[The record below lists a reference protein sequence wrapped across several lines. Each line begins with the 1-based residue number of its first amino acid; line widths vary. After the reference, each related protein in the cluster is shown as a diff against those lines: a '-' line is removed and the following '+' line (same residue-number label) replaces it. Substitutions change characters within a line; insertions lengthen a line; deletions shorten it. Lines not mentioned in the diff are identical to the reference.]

1 MSEALSADPPVA
13 EHDTDAG
20 TERRLHPLTLM
31 LNLMRQVPQAMLGLV
46 ALRFSGPD
54 ELKPWVGLFALLA
67 LLVMF
72 GFEFYRWWRFSYRL
86 GAEELRIASGVFSRN
101 VRSIPY
107 ERIQDVNLEQGPLAR
122 ILGMAKVRL
131 ETGSSGSGDEG
142 ALDSVD
148 LAEAERL
155 RDVIRLR
162 KAQQADGALTVAAE
176 TSTDAAPL
184 VRADAPLLFGMD
196 LQRIL
201 IAGFFNFSLVFF
213 ALVGA
218 LLNNVDFL
226 IPGNVW
232 DPRRLFDFLGLDD
245 LFAALDLAARIASV
259 IAALFG
265 VLIVGLVGGIIRT
278 TLREYGFRLERTETG
293 FRRRRGLLTLTDV
306 VMPLHRIQAAV
317 IATGPI
323 RRRFGWYELKVQS
336 LASDSEKESDHSIAP
351 LATADELRHVLGE
364 TRIAWETDYPDMR
377 AVDPAMWWVPLVFAL
392 PVPVIGLGLSA
403 YLASPWIALAYLAL
417 PLVPLFSWLHWR
429 AHRYALLGGQLY
441 VRSGFWN
448 QTLTLLPLRRVQSVD
463 IQQSFISRFIGLAE
477 VAIGVAGR
485 SGAVTVHAIP
495 LGDAIML
502 REQLLGG
509 AVRNRPSGTS

>member
-1 MSEALSADPPVA
+1 MSEALTADPSGVPSIA
-13 EHDTDAG
+13 EGAS
-20 TERRLHPLTLM
+20 ERRLHPLTLM
-31 LNLMRQVPQAMLGLV
+31 LNLARQLPQAMLGLI
-46 ALRFSGPD
+46 ALRFTGPD
-54 ELKPWVGLFALLA
+54 ELKPWVGLFALVAVLA
-67 LLVMF
+67 MF

-122 ILGMAKVRL
+122 ILGLAKVRL

-162 KAQQADGALTVAAE
+162 KAQQAEGLQSGDIGTEA
-176 TSTDAAPL
+176 SPL
-184 VRADAPLLFGMD
+184 PQADAPLLFGMD

-201 IAGFFNFSLVFF
+201 IAGIFNFSLVFF
-213 ALVGA
+213 AIVGA
-218 LLNNVDFL
+218 VINNLDFL
-226 IPGNVW
+226 MPDDFWN
-232 DPRRLFDFLGLDD
+232 PRRLLDFLGLDD

-259 IAALFG
+259 VAALIG
-265 VLIVGLVGGIIRT
+265 LVVVGLLGGIIRT

-293 FRRRRGLLTLTDV
+293 FRRRRGLITLTDV

-351 LATADELRHVLGE
+351 LATQAELRHVLGE
-364 TRIAWETDYPDMR
+364 TRIAWEMDYPQMR
-377 AVDPAMWWVPLVFAL
+377 AVDPAMWWLPLAFAL
-392 PVPVIGLGLSA
+392 PIPAIGIGISA
-403 YLASPWIALAYLAL
+403 YVASPWIALAYLVL

-429 AHRYALLGGQLY
+429 AHRYALLGEQLY
-441 VRSGFWN
+441 VRDGFWN

-463 IQQSFISRFIGLAE
+463 IRQSFVSRFIGLANI
-477 VAIGVAGR
+477 AIGVAGR
-485 SGAVTVHAIP
+485 PGAVIVQAIP
-495 LGDAIML
+495 LGDAVAL
-502 REQLLGG
+502 RSQLLGS
-509 AVRNRPSGTS
+509 AFRNRPSGTS

>member
-1 MSEALSADPPVA
+1 MSETLSAAAPA
-13 EHDTDAG
+13 EPETAAQ
-20 TERRLHPLTLM
+20 RRLHPLTLM
-31 LNLMRQVPQAMLGLV
+31 LNLSRQAPQALLGLI
-46 ALRFSGPD
+46 ALRLSGPD
-54 ELKPWVGLFALLA
+54 ELRPWVGLIALFAVLA
-67 LLVMF
+67 LF

-86 GAEELRIASGVFSRN
+86 EPEELRIASGIFSRN

-162 KAQQADGALTVAAE
+162 KAQQAGGVP
-176 TSTDAAPL
+176 SDAADTGAEAIAMPQ
-184 VRADAPLLFGMD
+184 ADAPLLFAMD
-196 LQRIL
+196 IRRIL
-201 IAGFFNFSLVFF
+201 TAGVFNFSLVFF
-213 ALVGA
+213 AVVGA
-218 LLNNVDFL
+218 LLNNLDFL
-226 IPGNVW
+226 IPGDFW
-232 DPRRLFDFLGLDD
+232 DPRRFLDFLGLDD

-259 IAALFG
+259 IAALVG
-265 VLIVGLVGGIIRT
+265 VLLVGLVGGIIRT
-278 TLREYGFRLERTETG
+278 VLREYGFRLERTETG

-364 TRIAWETDYPDMR
+364 TRIAWETDHSAMR
-377 AVDPAMWWVPLVFAL
+377 PVDPAMWWVPLAFAL
-392 PVPVIGLGLSA
+392 PVPILGIAVSA
-403 YLASPWIALAYLAL
+403 SLANPWIALLLLAL
-417 PLVPLFSWLHWR
+417 PVIPLISSLHWR
-429 AHRYALLGGQLY
+429 AHRYALLGNQLY
-441 VRSGFWN
+441 VRDGFWN

-463 IQQSFISRFIGLAE
+463 IRQSAVSRYIGLAD

-485 SGAVTVHAIP
+485 PSAVTVHALP
-495 LGDAIML
+495 LADAMTL
-502 REQLLGG
+502 RTSLLAQG
-509 AVRNRPSGTS
+509 

>member
-1 MSEALSADPPVA
+1 MSDAFSADPPIVLSA
-13 EHDTDAG
+13 TDTAS
-20 TERRLHPLTLM
+20 ERRLHPLTLM
-31 LNLMRQVPQAMLGLV
+31 LNLVRQVPQAILGLI
-46 ALRFSGPD
+46 ALRLSGPD
-54 ELKPWVGLFALLA
+54 ELRPWVGLLALLA
-67 LLVMF
+67 LLAMV

-86 GAEELRIASGVFSRN
+86 DPEELRIASGVFSRN

-122 ILGMAKVRL
+122 LVGLAKVRL

-162 KAQQADGALTVAAE
+162 KAQQADGARSGESEAGTGAVAVPQ
-176 TSTDAAPL
+176 T
-184 VRADAPLLFGMD
+184 DAPLLFGMD
-196 LQRIL
+196 IKRIL

-213 ALVGA
+213 AVVGA
-218 LLNNVDFL
+218 VVNNLDFL
-226 IPGNVW
+226 MPDDFWN
-232 DPRRLFDFLGLDD
+232 PRRLLDFLGLDD

-259 IAALFG
+259 IAALIG
-265 VLIVGLVGGIIRT
+265 LVVVGLVGGIIRT
-278 TLREYGFRLERTETG
+278 VLREYGFRLERTETG

-323 RRRFGWYELKVQS
+323 RRCFGWYELKVQS

-351 LATADELRHVLGE
+351 FATADELRHVLGE
-364 TRIAWETDYPDMR
+364 TRIAWDTDYPSMR
-377 AVDPAMWWVPLVFAL
+377 GVDPAMWWVPLVFAL
-392 PVPVIGLGLSA
+392 PVPILGLGISA
-403 YLASPWIALAYLAL
+403 YFASPWIALAYLAL
-417 PLVPLFSWLHWR
+417 PLVPLFSWLYWR
-429 AHRYALLGGQLY
+429 AHRYALLGQQLY
-441 VRSGFWN
+441 VRTGFWN

-463 IQQSFISRFIGLAE
+463 IKQSFVSRFIGLAD

-485 SGAVTVHAIP
+485 SGAVTIQAIP
-495 LGDAIML
+495 LGDAIAL
-502 REQLLGG
+502 REELLGL
-509 AVRNRPSGTS
+509 AVRNRP

>member
-1 MSEALSADPPVA
+1 MSEALSADPAVVA
-13 EHDTDAG
+13 HDTEAG

-31 LNLMRQVPQAMLGLV
+31 LNLVRQVPQAMLGLV

-54 ELKPWVGLFALLA
+54 ELKPWVGLFALLVLIA
-67 LLVMF
+67 MF

-107 ERIQDVNLEQGPLAR
+107 ERIQDVNLEQGPFAR

-162 KAQQADGALTVAAE
+162 KAQQADGTPTGATE
-176 TSTDAAPL
+176 TGTHAIPL
-184 VRADAPLLFGMD
+184 PQADAPLLFAMD
-196 LQRIL
+196 TQRIL

-213 ALVGA
+213 AVVGA
-218 LLNNVDFL
+218 VVNNLDFL
-226 IPGNVW
+226 MPDDFWN
-232 DPRRLFDFLGLDD
+232 PRRLFDLLGLDD
-245 LFAALDLAARIASV
+245 LFAALDIAARIASV
-259 IAALFG
+259 IAALIG
-265 VLIVGLVGGIIRT
+265 LVVVGLVGGIIRT
-278 TLREYGFRLERTETG
+278 VLREYGFRLERTETG

-364 TRIAWETDYPDMR
+364 TRIAWETDYAQMR

-403 YLASPWIALAYLAL
+403 YFASPWIALAYLAL

-463 IQQSFISRFIGLAE
+463 IRQSFVSRFIGLAE

-485 SGAVTVHAIP
+485 SGAVTVQAIP
-495 LGDAIML
+495 LAEAITL
-502 REQLLGG
+502 RTQLLDG

>member
-1 MSEALSADPPVA
+1 MSDAFSADPPIVLSA
-13 EHDTDAG
+13 TDTAS
-20 TERRLHPLTLM
+20 ERRLHPLTLM
-31 LNLMRQVPQAMLGLV
+31 LNLVRQVPQAILGLI
-46 ALRFSGPD
+46 ALRLSGPD
-54 ELKPWVGLFALLA
+54 ELRPWVGLLALLA
-67 LLVMF
+67 LLAMV

-86 GAEELRIASGVFSRN
+86 DPEELRIASGVFSRN

-122 ILGMAKVRL
+122 LVGLAKVRL

-162 KAQQADGALTVAAE
+162 KAQQADGARSGESEAGTGAMALPQT
-176 TSTDAAPL
+176 
-184 VRADAPLLFGMD
+184 DAPLLFGMD
-196 LQRIL
+196 MKRIL

-213 ALVGA
+213 AVVGA
-218 LLNNVDFL
+218 VVNNLDFL
-226 IPGNVW
+226 MPDDFWN
-232 DPRRLFDFLGLDD
+232 PRRLLDFLGLDD

-259 IAALFG
+259 IAALIG
-265 VLIVGLVGGIIRT
+265 LVVVGLVGGIIRT
-278 TLREYGFRLERTETG
+278 VLREYGFRLERTETG

-323 RRRFGWYELKVQS
+323 RRCFGWYELKVQS

-351 LATADELRHVLGE
+351 FATADELRHVLGE
-364 TRIAWETDYPDMR
+364 TRIAWDTDYPSMR
-377 AVDPAMWWVPLVFAL
+377 GVDPAMWWVPLVFAL
-392 PVPVIGLGLSA
+392 PVPILGLGISA
-403 YLASPWIALAYLAL
+403 YFASPWIALAYLAL
-417 PLVPLFSWLHWR
+417 PLVPLFSWLYWR
-429 AHRYALLGGQLY
+429 AHRYALLGQQLY
-441 VRSGFWN
+441 VRTGFWN

-463 IQQSFISRFIGLAE
+463 IKQSFVSRFIGLAD

-485 SGAVTVHAIP
+485 SGAVTIQAIP
-495 LGDAIML
+495 LGDAIAL
-502 REQLLGG
+502 REELLGL
-509 AVRNRPSGTS
+509 AVRNRP

>member
-1 MSEALSADPPVA
+1 MSEALSADPALVA
-13 EHDTDAG
+13 HDTETDSD
-20 TERRLHPLTLM
+20 RRLHPLTLM
-31 LNLMRQVPQAMLGLV
+31 LNLVRQVPQAMLGLV

-54 ELKPWVGLFALLA
+54 ELKPWVGLFALLVLIA
-67 LLVMF
+67 LF

-162 KAQQADGALTVAAE
+162 KAQQADGALTVATNTGA
-176 TSTDAAPL
+176 DAAPMA
-184 VRADAPLLFGMD
+184 RADAPLLFGMD

-201 IAGFFNFSLVFF
+201 IAGVFNFSLVFF

-226 IPGNVW
+226 IPGNFW
-232 DPRRLFDFLGLDD
+232 DPRRLLDFLGLDD
-245 LFAALDLAARIASV
+245 LFAALDLATRIASV

-278 TLREYGFRLERTETG
+278 VLREYGFRLERTETG

-429 AHRYALLGGQLY
+429 AHRYALLGDQLY

-463 IQQSFISRFIGLAE
+463 IKQSFVSRFIGHAE

-502 REQLLGG
+502 REQLLGV

>member
-1 MSEALSADPPVA
+1 MTDTLSAAGSVA
-13 EHDTDAG
+13 AAAAASG
-20 TERRLHPLTLM
+20 AERRLHPLTLM
-31 LNLMRQVPQAMLGLV
+31 LNLARQLPQALLGLV

-54 ELKPWVGLFALLA
+54 QLKPWVALFALA
-67 LLVMF
+67 VIIVMF

-86 GAEELRIASGVFSRN
+86 DAEELRIASGIFSRN

-107 ERIQDVNLEQGPLAR
+107 ERIQDVNLEQGPFAR
-122 ILGMAKVRL
+122 ILGLAKVRL

-162 KAQQADGALTVAAE
+162 KAQQIAGIEAADESRPAVVQSEATV
-176 TSTDAAPL
+176 
-184 VRADAPLLFGMD
+184 LFAMD
-196 LQRIL
+196 PQRIL
-201 IAGFFNFSLVFF
+201 TAGVFNFSLVFF

-218 LLNNVDFL
+218 LLNNLDFL
-226 IPGNVW
+226 IPGNFW
-232 DPRRLFDFLGLDD
+232 DPRRFLDFLGLDD

-265 VLIVGLVGGIIRT
+265 VLVVGLVGGIIRT
-278 TLREYGFRLERTETG
+278 FLREHGFRLERTETG
-293 FRRRRGLLTLTDV
+293 FRRRRGLITLTDV

-336 LASDSEKESDHSIAP
+336 LASDSDKESDHSIAP
-351 LATADELRHVLGE
+351 FATVAELRHVLGE
-364 TRIAWETDYPDMR
+364 TRIAWETDYPAMR
-377 AVDPAMWWVPLVFAL
+377 SVDPAMWWVPLVLAL
-392 PVPVIGLGLSA
+392 PVPMIGIGTSA
-403 YLASPWIALAYLAL
+403 ALANPWIALAFILL

-429 AHRYALLGGQLY
+429 AHRYALVGDQLY
-441 VRSGFWN
+441 VSDGFWN

-463 IQQSFISRFIGLAE
+463 IRQSAVSRFLGQAE
-477 VAIGVAGR
+477 IAIGVAGR
-485 SGAVTVHAIP
+485 PSAVTVHALP
-495 LGDAIML
+495 VEEALAL
-502 REQLLGG
+502 RTCLLGAAG
-509 AVRNRPSGTS
+509 ASA

>member
-1 MSEALSADPPVA
+1 MSDAFSADPPIVLSA
-13 EHDTDAG
+13 TDTVS
-20 TERRLHPLTLM
+20 ERRLHPLTLM
-31 LNLMRQVPQAMLGLV
+31 LNLVRQVPQAILGLI
-46 ALRFSGPD
+46 ALRLSGPD
-54 ELKPWVGLFALLA
+54 ELRPWVGLFALLA
-67 LLVMF
+67 LLAMV

-86 GAEELRIASGVFSRN
+86 DPEELRIASGVFSRN

-122 ILGMAKVRL
+122 LVGLAKVRL

-162 KAQQADGALTVAAE
+162 KAQQADGARSGESEAGTGAMALPQT
-176 TSTDAAPL
+176 
-184 VRADAPLLFGMD
+184 DAPLLFGMD
-196 LQRIL
+196 MKRIL

-213 ALVGA
+213 AVVGA
-218 LLNNVDFL
+218 VVNNLDFL
-226 IPGNVW
+226 MPDDFWN
-232 DPRRLFDFLGLDD
+232 PRRLLDFLGLDD

-259 IAALFG
+259 IAALIG
-265 VLIVGLVGGIIRT
+265 LVVVGLVGGIIRT
-278 TLREYGFRLERTETG
+278 VLREYGFRLERTETG

-351 LATADELRHVLGE
+351 FATADELRHVLGE
-364 TRIAWETDYPDMR
+364 TRIAWDTDYPSMR
-377 AVDPAMWWVPLVFAL
+377 GVDPAMWWVPLVFAL
-392 PVPVIGLGLSA
+392 PVPILGLGISA
-403 YLASPWIALAYLAL
+403 YFASPWIALAYLAL
-417 PLVPLFSWLHWR
+417 PLVPLFSWLYWR
-429 AHRYALLGGQLY
+429 AHRYALLGQQLY
-441 VRSGFWN
+441 VRTGFWN

-463 IQQSFISRFIGLAE
+463 IKQSFVSRFIGLAD

-485 SGAVTVHAIP
+485 SGAVTIQAIP
-495 LGDAIML
+495 LGDAIAL
-502 REQLLGG
+502 REELLGL
-509 AVRNRPSGTS
+509 AVRNRP

>member
-1 MSEALSADPPVA
+1 MSETLSAEPSATPPIA
-13 EHDTDAG
+13 ETAV
-20 TERRLHPLTLM
+20 ERRLHPLTLM
-31 LNLMRQVPQAMLGLV
+31 LNLGRQVPQAMLGLI
-46 ALRFSGPD
+46 ALHFSGPD
-54 ELKPWVGLFALLA
+54 KLKPWVGLFALVA
-67 LLVMF
+67 IIGMF

-86 GAEELRIASGVFSRN
+86 DPGELRIASGIFSRN

-142 ALDSVD
+142 ALDSVA

-162 KAQQADGALTVAAE
+162 KAQQAGEVMPTDEAE
-176 TSTDAAPL
+176 QSLPAS
-184 VRADAPLLFGMD
+184 DAPLLFGMD
-196 LQRIL
+196 SQRIL
-201 IAGFFNFSLVFF
+201 IAGIFNFSLVFF

-218 LLNNVDFL
+218 LLNNLDFL
-226 IPGNVW
+226 IPGDFW
-232 DPRRLFDFLGLDD
+232 DPRRFLDFLGLDD

-265 VLIVGLVGGIIRT
+265 VLVVGLIGGVIRT
-278 TLREYGFRLERTETG
+278 FLREYGFRLERTETG

-336 LASDSEKESDHSIAP
+336 LASDSEQESDHSIAP
-351 LATADELRHVLGE
+351 FATEAEVHHVLGE
-364 TRIAWETDYPDMR
+364 TGIAWETDYPGMR
-377 AVDPAMWWVPLVFAL
+377 KVDPAMWWVPLILGL
-392 PVPVIGLGLSA
+392 PVPMIGLGTSA
-403 YLASPWIALAYLAL
+403 AIANPWIALVFLLL

-429 AHRYALLGGQLY
+429 AHRYAMVGHQLY
-441 VRSGFWN
+441 VTNGFWN

-463 IQQSFISRFIGLAE
+463 IRQSVVSRFLGQAE
-477 VAIGVAGR
+477 IAIGVAGR
-485 SGAVTVHAIP
+485 PSAVTIHALP
-495 LGDAIML
+495 AEAAVSL
-502 REQLLGG
+502 RTRLLEL
-509 AVRNRPSGTS
+509 A